1 MQINSFYL
9 HARPWKIESHG
20 NLTTILTT
28 TFSLQS
34 CKYNCRSL
42 FPTTSLVGMY
52 LLSGKDP
59 ESASSLVQDKC
70 AQKPSENSKLGNK
83 AACLHVDRAENLT
96 ELGEKWLLSHSKLK
110 QLIRPGSNLLPD
122 SSDHKRL
129 GNAFWESCLETAARC
144 KAWVFE
150 AIEESQF
157 LFVSFLS

>member
-1 MQINSFYL
+1 
-9 HARPWKIESHG
+9 
-20 NLTTILTT
+20 
-28 TFSLQS
+28 
-34 CKYNCRSL
+34 
-42 FPTTSLVGMY
+42 MY

-70 AQKPSENSKLGNK
+70 AQKPAENSKLGNK

-122 SSDHKRL
+122 SSGHKRL

-150 AIEESQF
+150 AIKS
-157 LFVSFLS
+157 LSSFLYPFYLKRTQHTLHLKCSLCAKTSILKLRNNREFCPCCLQKPSSW